1 MKASRVIKVMDEVSG
16 VSLDLSKHK
25 SGCEKSWDRISKVIM
40 DLTDYREIGRLRF
53 EEKGEHLRVW
63 ENIGGS
69 WLIAGMMRKKED
81 ESDKAIMARAKLL
94 LELR

>member
-1 MKASRVIKVMDEVSG
+1 MKNLKKEAG
-16 VSLDLSKHK
+16 
-25 SGCEKSWDRISKVIM
+25 EKSWDRISKVIM

-69 WLIAGMMRKKED
+69 WLIAGMMRKKD
-81 ESDKAIMARAKLL
+81 GESDKSMVARAKLL